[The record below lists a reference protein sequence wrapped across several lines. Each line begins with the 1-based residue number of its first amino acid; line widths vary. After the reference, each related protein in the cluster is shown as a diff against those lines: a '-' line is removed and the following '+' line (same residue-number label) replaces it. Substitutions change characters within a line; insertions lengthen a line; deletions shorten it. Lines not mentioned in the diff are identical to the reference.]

1 MHAPDRPWAN
11 AAATLRQ
18 LRHAPVAWLWFG
30 LVLAIQALLA
40 RTAATGELNGWLTTF
55 GLSRA
60 GLLSG
65 HVWQI
70 ASYGLIHGGWWHAGL
85 NALFVLLIGA
95 RIEHIAGHLTMLRA
109 TLAGVL
115 GGGLGHLLVG
125 AGLLVGLSG
134 GCMALLLLATT
145 LSPQSRMMPLP
156 VSGRS
161 LGLGL
166 LLAAALLSL
175 LNPALGVPGAARLG
189 EWFAAHGLA
198 GWFQIGHACHLGGGL
213 AGWLYGRWM
222 LRAPVTLHHLRR
234 ARARRER

>member
-1 MHAPDRPWAN
+1 MSH
-11 AAATLRQ
+11 LRQ
-18 LRHAPVAWLWFG
+18 LRHAPVAWAGFW

-40 RTAATGELNGWLTTF
+40 NAAATDDLNGWLTTF

-60 GLLSG
+60 GFLSG
-65 HVWQI
+65 QIWQI

-85 NALFVLLIGA
+85 NAVFMLLIGA
-95 RIEHIAGHLTMLRA
+95 RVEHIAGHRTLLLA

-115 GGGLGHLLVG
+115 GGGLGHLLLG

-134 GCMALLLLATT
+134 GCMALLLLVTT

-175 LNPALGVPGAARLG
+175 LNPALGVPGAALLG
-189 EWFAAHGLA
+189 AWLATHGLA
-198 GWFQIGHACHLGGGL
+198 DWFQIGHACHLGGGL
-213 AGWLYGRWM
+213 AGWLYGRWL

-234 ARARRER
+234 ARTRRERRMNSLER